1 METYHFT
8 EFAWPYLPP
17 DDEFTSMR
25 VNLPSRV
32 YDPKVGADWYHMCLD
47 QHLLADDLGMH
58 CMINEHHQTATCL
71 NSAAPLSVA
80 IVARQTKNA
89 RLCILGNPVANLADP
104 IRCAEEMAMI
114 DNISHGRLECGF
126 VRGVPYE
133 LFASNANPTET
144 NERLWESIDLM
155 TKAWTSL
162 DGPFNYEGRW
172 LHKRQV
178 NVWPRPY
185 QEPHPPI
192 WITGGSNISHGTETI
207 RRGYT
212 FAMFLTPVDGL
223 KRMWGAIRE
232 NIKNMGLPKP
242 ADDQFAFMPLVAV
255 GDTEE
260 EALRLVNEVFWY
272 VTHNKTEPQFR
283 APPGYVETQLYANF
297 LSGKFSGGRTDAIR
311 KMGMEYFRKNHVAIY
326 GTPDSVVKQIKSL
339 YRKTGGFGHL
349 IAMMHAGSMS
359 YKDCEKSMKL
369 FAKEVMPQIKDLG
382 TVSDRF
388 GPLEAHGKPIPA
400 AKGGSRTQ
408 ALAAMYAKFNEAPKP
423 VAIQGK
429 AKSKPK
435 PKSKTK
441 AKAKT
446 NGRTK
451 QAA

>member
-17 DDEFTSMR
+17 DDEFSSMR

-32 YDPKVGADWYHMCLD
+32 YDPKIGADWYNMCLD
-47 QHLLADDLGMH
+47 QHLLADDLGIN

-172 LHKRQV
+172 IHKRQV

-185 QEPHPPI
+185 QEPYPPI
-192 WITGGSNISHGTETI
+192 WITGGSNIVHGTETVK
-207 RRGYT
+207 RGYT

-223 KRMWGAIRE
+223 IKMWGAIR
-232 NIKNMGLPKP
+232 KNLNKMGLPKP

-272 VTHNKTEPQFR
+272 VTHNKSEPQFR
-283 APPGYVETQLYANF
+283 APPGYVETQMYANF

-311 KMGMEYFRKNHVAIY
+311 KKGMEFFRKNHVAIY

-349 IAMMHAGSMS
+349 IAMLHAGSMS
-359 YKDCEKSMKL
+359 MKDVKKSMTL
-369 FAKEVMPQIKDLG
+369 FAKEVVPQIKHLG

-388 GPLEAHGKPIPA
+388 GPLEFQGRKLPA
-400 AKGGSRTQ
+400 KKGGARTQ
-408 ALAAMYAKFNEAPKP
+408 SLERMYRKFHETNKLKIKTTKKQKKVSNEKLTGKRKVAA
-423 VAIQGK
+423 
-429 AKSKPK
+429 
-435 PKSKTK
+435 
-441 AKAKT
+441 
-446 NGRTK
+446 
-451 QAA
+451 